1 MKQFNDFDD
10 IKVVVHSYGKDETD
24 SLLKNQISRLS
35 RTIKQYRLRLMD
47 LKETLAN
54 QTNTD
59 EIRHIQYEIQEYQE
73 SVKDHLKRL
82 EKVNGL
88 YIDFIQLH

>member
-1 MKQFNDFDD
+1 MVKN
-10 IKVVVHSYGKDETD
+10 ETD
-24 SLLKNQISRLS
+24 NLLKNQISRLS

-47 LKETLAN
+47 LKETLAS

>member
-24 SLLKNQISRLS
+24 NLLKNQISRLS

-47 LKETLAN
+47 LKETLAS